1 MSEELDELSK
11 QLWRVKHIL
20 TTMSVQTL
28 SPLSLGVKLGEA
40 NLIMQQQLTKLSSLI
55 ETSQDMEELLLTK
68 DKEQT
73 DEL

>member
-1 MSEELDELSK
+1 MNEELKSLNE

-40 NLIMQQQLTKLSSLI
+40 NLIMQQQLTKLSELI
-55 ETSQDMEELLLTK
+55 VKTQNTETLIK
-68 DKEQT
+68 
-73 DEL
+73 

>member
-1 MSEELDELSK
+1 MNEELKSLNE

-40 NLIMQQQLTKLSSLI
+40 NLLMQQQLTKLSELI
-55 ETSQDMEELLLTK
+55 AQTQNTETLIK
-68 DKEQT
+68 
-73 DEL
+73 

>member
-40 NLIMQQQLTKLSSLI
+40 NLIMQQQLTKLSELI
-55 ETSQDMEELLLTK
+55 AQTQNTETLIK
-68 DKEQT
+68 
-73 DEL
+73 

>member
-1 MSEELDELSK
+1 MNEELKSLNE

-40 NLIMQQQLTKLSSLI
+40 NLLMQQQLTKLSELI
-55 ETSQDMEELLLTK
+55 EAAQDMEELLLIK
-68 DKEQT
+68 NKEQT

>member
-1 MSEELDELSK
+1 MSEELKSLNE

-40 NLIMQQQLTKLSSLI
+40 NLIMQQQLTKLSELI
-55 ETSQDMEELLLTK
+55 AQTQNTETLIK
-68 DKEQT
+68 
-73 DEL
+73 

>member
-1 MSEELDELSK
+1 MSEELDELSR

-40 NLIMQQQLTKLSSLI
+40 NLIMQQQLTKLSELI
-55 ETSQDMEELLLTK
+55 AQTQNTETLIK
-68 DKEQT
+68 
-73 DEL
+73 

>member
-28 SPLSLGVKLGEA
+28 SPLSLGVKLGKA

>member
-1 MSEELDELSK
+1 MSEELDELSR

-20 TTMSVQTL
+20 ITMSVQTL

-40 NLIMQQQLTKLSSLI
+40 NLLMQQQLTKLSSLI

>member
-1 MSEELDELSK
+1 MNEELKSLNE

-40 NLIMQQQLTKLSSLI
+40 NLIMQQQLTKLSELI
-55 ETSQDMEELLLTK
+55 AQTQNTETLIK
-68 DKEQT
+68 
-73 DEL
+73 

>member
-40 NLIMQQQLTKLSSLI
+40 NLLMQQQLTKLSLLI

>member
-1 MSEELDELSK
+1 MNEELKSLNE
-11 QLWRVKHIL
+11 QLWKVKHIL

>member
-1 MSEELDELSK
+1 MNEELKHLNE

-40 NLIMQQQLTKLSSLI
+40 NLIMQQQLTKLSELI
-55 ETSQDMEELLLTK
+55 VKTQNTETLIK
-68 DKEQT
+68 
-73 DEL
+73 

>member
-1 MSEELDELSK
+1 MSEELDELSR

>member
-1 MSEELDELSK
+1 MNEELKSLNE

>member
-40 NLIMQQQLTKLSSLI
+40 NLLMQQQLTKLSELI
-55 ETSQDMEELLLTK
+55 AQTQNTETLIK
-68 DKEQT
+68 
-73 DEL
+73 

>member
-1 MSEELDELSK
+1 MSEELEELSR

>member
-1 MSEELDELSK
+1 MNEELKSLNE
-11 QLWRVKHIL
+11 QLWKVKHIL

-40 NLIMQQQLTKLSSLI
+40 NLLMQQQLTKLSELI
-55 ETSQDMEELLLTK
+55 EAAQDMEELLLIK
-68 DKEQT
+68 NKEQT